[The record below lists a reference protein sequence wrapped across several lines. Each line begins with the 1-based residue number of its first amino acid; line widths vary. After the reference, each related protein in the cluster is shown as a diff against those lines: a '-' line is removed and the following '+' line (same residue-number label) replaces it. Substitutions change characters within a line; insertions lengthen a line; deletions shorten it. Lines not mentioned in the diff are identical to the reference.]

1 MVEKVVQAGTIFY
14 EFDDGERGSISAPP
28 DTPNED
34 IEDLIGRPLPSD
46 PAYEQQQQA
55 GQNLG
60 GLFTG
65 LRQLDPEDA
74 AYAAYGRSWAVKNGE
89 SQETI
94 LAIVDR
100 QTAGQYILAQ
110 TEWQNLTPEAKQF
123 HIDHID
129 AMMKMMQGVIRA
141 IL

>member
-1 MVEKVVQAGTIFY
+1 M
-14 EFDDGERGSISAPP
+14 P
-28 DTPNED
+28 DTVRQEASLHYEYNDGKRGIFSGDTATFED
-34 IEDLIGRPLPSD
+34 TVGRPLPSD
-46 PAYEQQQQA
+46 PEFEQQQQV
-55 GQNLG
+55 GSNLR

-65 LRQLDPEDA
+65 LRELDPADA
-74 AYAAYGRSWAVKNGE
+74 AYAAYGRGWAVKNGE
-89 SQETI
+89 DQGTI

-129 AMMKMMQGVIRA
+129 AMMIMMQGVIRA
-141 IL
+141 IT